1 MIHENTV
8 KFKFYFSVTVC
19 VRKYLQVSMY
29 VCADLCK
36 SKGSSWVLFLRR
48 HLPLSFETDSQRLD

>member
-19 VRKYLQVSMY
+19 VHTYLQVSMY

-36 SKGSSWVLFLRR
+36 SKGSSLGFV
-48 HLPLSFETDSQRLD
+48 SQETSTFVF